1 LEFIIRHKS
10 VVAFISFTLFCVV
23 SLSLQSSSFTLTLEG
38 VISAITMPFQKA
50 YDGAQGGVSRLWAGF
65 TELTEVREELK
76 KTRAKLQKYE
86 SMAEDMGEIKREND
100 RLRDL
105 LGMKGRVEYDSIPA
119 SVISKDPDNW
129 FRTIIINKGSTD
141 GIREN
146 MPVIAYQGGQKAVV
160 GRIIEVRRSI
170 SRIAPIISPDVR
182 IGVKLQ
188 ESRFPGLLRGYSGNS
203 NLCKMDY
210 ISRAAFIKFGDIII
224 TSGQGGVFPP
234 GLIVG
239 TVIKSYTLESSAYQ
253 RAMVKPIIDY
263 DLVEDVFI
271 IRKDMDK
278 DLFEIFEEEKQRE
291 KEKAE

>member
-1 LEFIIRHKS
+1 
-10 VVAFISFTLFCVV
+10 
-23 SLSLQSSSFTLTLEG
+23 
-38 VISAITMPFQKA
+38 MPFQKA
-50 YDGAQGGVSRLWAGF
+50 YDGIQGGVSRLWAGF
-65 TELTEVREELK
+65 TELTDLREELN
-76 KTRAKLQKYE
+76 KTRTKLMEYE
-86 SMAEDMGEIKREND
+86 KSTEREKMNEMKREND
-100 RLRDL
+100 RLREL
-105 LGMKGRVEYDSIPA
+105 LGMKERIEYDSIPA

-141 GIREN
+141 GIKEN

-188 ESRFPGLLRGYSGNS
+188 ESRFPGLLSGYSGNEKR
-203 NLCKMDY
+203 CKMDY
-210 ISRAAFIKFGDIII
+210 VSRAAFIERNENVI

-234 GLIVG
+234 GLLVG
-239 TVIKSYTLESSAYQ
+239 RVVRSFMLESSAYQ
-253 RAMVKPIIDY
+253 RAIVEPAIDY
-263 DLVEDVFI
+263 DLVEDVFV

-278 DLFEIFEEEKQRE
+278 DLFEIFVEEEKETE